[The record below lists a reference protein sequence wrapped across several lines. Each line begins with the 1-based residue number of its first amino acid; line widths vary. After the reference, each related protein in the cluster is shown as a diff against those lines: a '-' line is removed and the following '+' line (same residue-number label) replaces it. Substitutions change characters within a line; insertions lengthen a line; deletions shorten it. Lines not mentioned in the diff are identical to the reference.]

1 MANSKSAEKRIRVA
15 ERKRAR
21 NKPLR
26 SAAKT
31 YEKRAETAI
40 AAGDAETAVNE
51 VRLAISQL
59 DKVAGKGVIH
69 PNNAARRKSRLMAK
83 FNKLTATPVAQV

>member
-1 MANSKSAEKRIRVA
+1 MANSKSAEKRIRVG

-40 AAGDAETAVNE
+40 AAGDAEAAAGE
-51 VRLAISQL
+51 IRLAISQL

-69 PNNAARRKSRLMAK
+69 KNNAARRKSRLMAK
-83 FNKLTATPVAQV
+83 FNKLTTATAAQA

>member
-15 ERKRAR
+15 ARKRAR
-21 NKPLR
+21 NMPLR

-40 AAGDAETAVNE
+40 AGGDAELAASE

-83 FNKLTATPVAQV
+83 FNKLGAAPTV

>member
-1 MANSKSAEKRIRVA
+1 MANSKSAQKRIRVA

-26 SAAKT
+26 SACKT
-31 YEKRAETAI
+31 FEKRAETAI
-40 AAGDAETAVNE
+40 AAGDAELAADE

-69 PNNAARRKSRLMAK
+69 RNNAARRKSRLMAR
-83 FNKLTATPVAQV
+83 FNKLSQAAASA

>member
-40 AAGDAETAVNE
+40 AAGETDQAVAE
-51 VRLAISQL
+51 VRQALSYL

-69 PNNAARRKSRLMAK
+69 KNNAARRKSRLMAK
-83 FNKLTATPVAQV
+83 FNKLTAAQA